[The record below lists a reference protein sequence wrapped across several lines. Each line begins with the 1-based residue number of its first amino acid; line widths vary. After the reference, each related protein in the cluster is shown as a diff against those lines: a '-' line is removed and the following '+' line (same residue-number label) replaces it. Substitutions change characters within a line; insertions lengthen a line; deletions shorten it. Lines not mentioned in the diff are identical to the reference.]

1 MDRSTVL
8 DLMVSSSVPGIVYSS
23 GDHMNFIFSR
33 LGLVA
38 GLAMM
43 LTFSAQSAD
52 KWAFGGELFA
62 NLTSEGQQAYLFIHK
77 NPSQK
82 DCGLPGIAYKPTH
95 RVGLKAV
102 SVLMKGDPSDIAT
115 HYFGVYVNTLE
126 NFRSNALRG
135 QFFQFDPGQLSTF
148 VAEPWEP
155 NGTATDLM
163 IITLIFSQ
171 PVELT
176 PDHSWMISPVI
187 KLDAFQDQDYLPS
200 MIACQSSSVG
210 KFRRPSGFKIDEY
223 ASQTVT
229 LEGGEYVTRSSSVA
243 VSSQFAAD
251 LLISAPP
258 RFFEKNPTLVN
269 FNAPSVRP

>member
-1 MDRSTVL
+1 
-8 DLMVSSSVPGIVYSS
+8 MVALS
-23 GDHMNFIFSR
+23 GNHMNFIFSR

-43 LTFSAQSAD
+43 LAYSAQSAD

-62 NLTSEGQQAYLFIHK
+62 HATQDGQQAYLFVHK
-77 NPSQK
+77 NPSQQ
-82 DCGLPGIAYKPTH
+82 DCGLPGIAYKPAH

-102 SVLMKGDPSDIAT
+102 SVLMKADPSDVST

-126 NFRSNALRG
+126 GFRTNALLG
-135 QFFQFDPGQLSTF
+135 QFFQFDPSQPSTF

-155 NGTATDLM
+155 NGTATDFM
-163 IITLIFSQ
+163 IITLIFNQ

-187 KLDAFQDQDYLPS
+187 KLDVFLDQDYLPS

-210 KFRRPSGFKIDEY
+210 KARRPTIFKIDEY
-223 ASQTVT
+223 STQTVT
-229 LEGGEYVTRSSSVA
+229 LEAGEYVTRRSSVPVA
-243 VSSQFAAD
+243 SQFAAD
-251 LLISAPP
+251 LLISTPP
-258 RFFEKNPTLVN
+258 RHSDGNSIVVN
-269 FNAPSVRP
+269 LTTPSLSP